1 MGTAHQS
8 LGLAVQKARDQAKQI
23 LNLLEGQGHP
33 DTGQSSAVY
42 LALVT
47 MQKRLQAADPPP
59 PPVGAFAAQL
69 VQLAEDCTGKLSPV
83 RALIEEAARIARE
96 AKP

>member
-8 LGLAVQKARDQAKQI
+8 LGLAVQKARDQAKKI

-33 DTGQSSAVY
+33 DTQRSSAVY

-47 MQKRLQAADPPP
+47 MQKRLLATDPPP
-59 PPVGAFAAQL
+59 PPLGDFTAQL
-69 VQLAEDCTGKLSPV
+69 GQLAGDCTGKLAPIKP
-83 RALIEEAARIARE
+83 LIEEAARIARQGK
-96 AKP
+96 A